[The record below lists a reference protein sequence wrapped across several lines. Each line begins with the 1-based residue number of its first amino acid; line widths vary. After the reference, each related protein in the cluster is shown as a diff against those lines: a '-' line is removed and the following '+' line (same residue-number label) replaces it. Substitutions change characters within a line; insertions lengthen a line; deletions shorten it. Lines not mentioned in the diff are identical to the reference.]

1 MQFKTSNNK
10 ISNTMKFIV
19 NSQQLLKQLQSLS
32 GVIASNNTMPIITC
46 FHFHLEERKL
56 TVKTTDLTTT
66 LVATLEVETAHM
78 EQAEEVAIPS
88 KMLLDILKTFDDV
101 PMTFD
106 VDQQSYSI
114 TIASGQGEYKLAG
127 MDAATYPT
135 MPVAE
140 SNDRIVFGSSALVE
154 AINKTVF
161 ATSNDEMHQQMNGIF
176 CEMTPEGVTFVATDA
191 HKLVRYRRKD
201 VRAEQSTS
209 FILPKKPI
217 IIVKNILAARKDDA
231 EVTIAYNNTNLFI
244 TFDNFFIVC
253 RLVDGRYPNYEAA
266 IPKNNPNR
274 LILDR
279 QSFLNTLRRV
289 SIFASEATRQ
299 VRLSI
304 QSDHI
309 NISAEDIEFSNKA
322 NETIPC
328 QYEGDAMDIGFNAKF
343 LTEMLGNLD
352 SEQVLF
358 ELSHPSRAGIIFPY
372 YTEEKED
379 KDDDILMLVMPVML
393 AN

>member
-1 MQFKTSNNK
+1 
-10 ISNTMKFIV
+10 MKFIV

-32 GVIASNNTMPIITC
+32 GVLTSNNTMPIIGC
-46 FHFHLEERKL
+46 FHFHLEEKKL
-56 TVKTTDLTTT
+56 TVKTTDLNTT
-66 LVATLEVETAHM
+66 LIASIEVETSRM

-101 PMTFD
+101 PLTFD
-106 VDQQSYSI
+106 VDQSNYSI

-127 MDAATYPT
+127 MDAATYPS

-140 SNDRIVFGSSALVE
+140 STNTVVLGSTALVE

-161 ATSNDEMHQQMNGIF
+161 ATSNDEMHQQMSGIF
-176 CEMTPEGVTFVATDA
+176 CEMTPDGITFVATDA
-191 HKLVRYRRKD
+191 HKLVRYRRRD
-201 VRAEQSTS
+201 VHSDESTN

-217 IIVKNILAARKDDA
+217 IIVKNILAARKDDT
-231 EVTIAYNNTNLFI
+231 EVSVAYNNTNLFI
-244 TFDNFFIVC
+244 TFDNFYIVC

-266 IPKNNPNR
+266 IPKNNPNK

-304 QSDHI
+304 NADKI
-309 NISAEDIEFSNKA
+309 EISAEDIEFSNNA
-322 NETIPC
+322 HETIPC
-328 QYEGDAMDIGFNAKF
+328 NYEGDPMDIGFNAKF
-343 LTEMLGNLD
+343 LTEMLTNLD
-352 SEQVLF
+352 SEQVLI

-372 YTEEKED
+372 YNEEKED
-379 KDDDILMLVMPVML
+379 KTDDILMLVMPVML

>member
-1 MQFKTSNNK
+1 
-10 ISNTMKFIV
+10 MKFIV
-19 NSQQLLKQLQSLS
+19 NSQQLHKQLQSLS
-32 GVIASNNTMPIITC
+32 GVLSSSNTMPIIGC
-46 FHFHLEERKL
+46 FHFHLEENNL
-56 TVKTTDLTTT
+56 TIKTTDLTTT
-66 LVATLEVETAHM
+66 LMARMTVETGRM
-78 EQAEEVAIPS
+78 EGSEEVAVPS

-101 PMTFD
+101 PLTFD
-106 VDQQSYSI
+106 VDTTNFSI
-114 TIASGQGEYKLAG
+114 DIVSGQGQYRLAG

-140 SNDRIVFGSSALVE
+140 STSKIEMSGAALVN

-161 ATSNDEMHQQMNGIF
+161 ATSNDEMHQQMSGIY
-176 CEMTPEGVTFVATDA
+176 CEMTPDGVTFVATDA

-201 VRAEQSTS
+201 VSSDESTN

-217 IIVKNILAARKDDA
+217 IIVKNILAARKEED
-231 EVTIAYNNTNLFI
+231 EVTIEYNNTNLFI
-244 TFDNFFIVC
+244 TFDNFYIVC

-266 IPKNNPNR
+266 IPKDNPNK

-279 QSFLNTLRRV
+279 LSFLNTLKRV

-304 QSDHI
+304 GKDQLE
-309 NISAEDIEFSNKA
+309 ISAEDLELSNNA
-322 NETIPC
+322 HETLPC
-328 QYEGDAMDIGFNAKF
+328 QYEGDPMDIGFNAKF
-343 LTEMLGNLD
+343 LTEMISYLD
-352 SEQVLF
+352 SEQVLV

-372 YTEEKED
+372 GDDESEK
-379 KDDDILMLVMPVML
+379 KDDILMLVMPVML

>member
-1 MQFKTSNNK
+1 
-10 ISNTMKFIV
+10 MKFIV
-19 NSQQLLKQLQSLS
+19 NSQQLHKQLQSLS
-32 GVIASNNTMPIITC
+32 GVLSSSNTMPIIGC
-46 FHFHLEERKL
+46 FHFHLEENNL
-56 TVKTTDLTTT
+56 TIKTTDLTTT
-66 LVATLEVETAHM
+66 LMARMTVETGRM
-78 EQAEEVAIPS
+78 EGSEEVAVPS

-101 PMTFD
+101 PLTFD
-106 VDQQSYSI
+106 IDTTNFSVDI
-114 TIASGQGEYKLAG
+114 VSGQGQYRLAG

-140 SNDRIVFGSSALVE
+140 STSKIEMSGAALVN

-161 ATSNDEMHQQMNGIF
+161 ATSNDEMHQQMSGIY
-176 CEMTPEGVTFVATDA
+176 CEMTPDGVTFVATDA

-201 VRAEQSTS
+201 VTSDESTN

-217 IIVKNILAARKDDA
+217 IIVKNILAARKEEGD
-231 EVTIAYNNTNLFI
+231 VTIEYNNTNLFI
-244 TFDNFFIVC
+244 TFDNFYIVC

-266 IPKNNPNR
+266 IPKDNPNK

-279 QSFLNTLRRV
+279 QSFLNTLKRV

-304 QSDHI
+304 SGDHVE
-309 NISAEDIEFSNKA
+309 ISAEDLELSNNA
-322 NETIPC
+322 RETIPC
-328 QYEGDAMDIGFNAKF
+328 QYEGDPMDIGFNAKF
-343 LTEMLGNLD
+343 LTEMISYLD
-352 SEQVLF
+352 SEQVLV

-372 YTEEKED
+372 GDDDTEK
-379 KDDDILMLVMPVML
+379 KDDILMLVMPVML

>member
-1 MQFKTSNNK
+1 
-10 ISNTMKFIV
+10 MKFIV

-32 GVIASNNTMPIITC
+32 GVLSSSNTMPIINC
-46 FHFHLEERKL
+46 FHFHLEENDL
-56 TVKTTDLTTT
+56 TIKTTDLSTT
-66 LVATLEVETAHM
+66 LLAHVAVETGAIDA
-78 EQAEEVAIPS
+78 AEEVAVPS

-101 PMTFD
+101 PLTFD
-106 VDQQSYSI
+106 VNQANYNI
-114 TIASGQGEYKLAG
+114 EIASGKGQYHLAG
-127 MDAATYPT
+127 MDATTYPT

-140 SNDRIVFGSSALVE
+140 STNKVMMSGSALVN

-161 ATSNDEMHQQMNGIF
+161 ATSNDEMHQQMSGIF
-176 CEMTPEGVTFVATDA
+176 CEMTPDGITFVATDA

-201 VRAEQSTS
+201 VTSDESTN

-217 IIVKNILAARKDDA
+217 IIVKNILAARKEEGD
-231 EVTIAYNNTNLFI
+231 VTIEYNNTNLFI
-244 TFDNFFIVC
+244 TFDNFYIVC

-266 IPKNNPNR
+266 IPKDNPNK

-279 QSFLNTLRRV
+279 LSFLNTLKRV

-304 QSDHI
+304 GKDQLE
-309 NISAEDIEFSNKA
+309 ISAEDLELSNNA
-322 NETIPC
+322 RETLPC
-328 QYEGDAMDIGFNAKF
+328 QYEGDPMDIGFNAKF
-343 LTEMLGNLD
+343 LTEMISYLD
-352 SEQVLF
+352 SEQVLV

-372 YTEEKED
+372 GDDDTEK
-379 KDDDILMLVMPVML
+379 KDDILMLVMPVML

>member
-1 MQFKTSNNK
+1 
-10 ISNTMKFIV
+10 MKFIV
-19 NSQQLLKQLQSLS
+19 NSQQLHKQLQSLS
-32 GVIASNNTMPIITC
+32 GVLSSSNTMPIIGC
-46 FHFHLEERKL
+46 FHFHLEENNL
-56 TVKTTDLTTT
+56 TIKTTDLSTT
-66 LVATLEVETAHM
+66 LVAKMTVETGRM
-78 EQAEEVAIPS
+78 ENPEEVAIPS

-101 PMTFD
+101 PLTFD
-106 VDQQSYSI
+106 VDPSNY
-114 TIASGQGEYKLAG
+114 TIDIVSGQGQYRLAG

-140 SNDRIVFGSSALVE
+140 STSKIVMSADALVN

-161 ATSNDEMHQQMNGIF
+161 ATSNDEMHQQMSGIF
-176 CEMTPEGVTFVATDA
+176 CEMTPDGVTFVATDA

-201 VRAEQSTS
+201 VTSDESTN
-209 FILPKKPI
+209 FILPKKPV
-217 IIVKNILAARKDDA
+217 IIVKNILATRKDEG
-231 EVTIAYNNTNLFI
+231 EVTLEYNNTNLFI
-244 TFDNFFIVC
+244 SFDNFYIVC

-266 IPKNNPNR
+266 IPKDNPNK

-304 QSDHI
+304 SGDHI
-309 NISAEDIEFSNKA
+309 EISAEDLELSNNA
-322 NETIPC
+322 RETIPC
-328 QYEGDAMDIGFNAKF
+328 QYEGDPMDIGFNAKF
-343 LTEMLGNLD
+343 LTEMISYLD
-352 SEQVLF
+352 SEQVLV

-372 YTEEKED
+372 GDDDSEK
-379 KDDDILMLVMPVML
+379 KDDILMLVMPVML

>member
-1 MQFKTSNNK
+1 
-10 ISNTMKFIV
+10 MKFIV

-32 GVIASNNTMPIITC
+32 GVLSSSNTMPIINC
-46 FHFHLEERKL
+46 FHFHLEENDL
-56 TVKTTDLTTT
+56 TIKTTDLSTT
-66 LVATLEVETAHM
+66 LLAHVAVETGAM
-78 EQAEEVAIPS
+78 DAAEEVAVPS

-101 PMTFD
+101 PLTFD
-106 VDQQSYSI
+106 VNQANYNI
-114 TIASGQGEYKLAG
+114 EIASGKGQYHLAG
-127 MDAATYPT
+127 MDATTYPT

-140 SNDRIVFGSSALVE
+140 STNKVMMSGSALVN

-161 ATSNDEMHQQMNGIF
+161 ATSNDEMHQQMSGIF
-176 CEMTPEGVTFVATDA
+176 CEMTPDGITFVATDA

-201 VRAEQSTS
+201 VTSDESTN

-217 IIVKNILAARKDDA
+217 IIVKNILAARKEEGD
-231 EVTIAYNNTNLFI
+231 VTIEYNNTNLFI
-244 TFDNFFIVC
+244 TFDNFYIVC

-266 IPKNNPNR
+266 IPKDNPNK

-279 QSFLNTLRRV
+279 LSFLNTLKRV

-304 QSDHI
+304 GKDQLE
-309 NISAEDIEFSNKA
+309 ISAEDLELSNNA
-322 NETIPC
+322 RETLPC
-328 QYEGDAMDIGFNAKF
+328 QYEGDPMDIGFNAKF
-343 LTEMLGNLD
+343 LTEMISYLD
-352 SEQVLF
+352 SEQVLV

-372 YTEEKED
+372 GDDDTEK
-379 KDDDILMLVMPVML
+379 KDDILMLVMPVML

>member
-1 MQFKTSNNK
+1 
-10 ISNTMKFIV
+10 MKFIV

-32 GVIASNNTMPIITC
+32 GVLTSNNTMPIIGC
-46 FHFHLEERKL
+46 FHFHLEEQKL

-66 LVATLEVETAHM
+66 LIANMEVETSRM

-101 PMTFD
+101 PLTFD
-106 VDQQSYSI
+106 VDQSNYSI
-114 TIASGQGEYKLAG
+114 EIASGQGQYRLAG
-127 MDAATYPT
+127 MDAATYPS

-140 SNDRIVFGSSALVE
+140 STNTIVLGSNALVE

-161 ATSNDEMHQQMNGIF
+161 ATSNDEMHQQMSGIF
-176 CEMTPEGVTFVATDA
+176 CEMTPDGVTFVATDA

-201 VRAEQSTS
+201 VHSEESTN

-217 IIVKNILAARKDDA
+217 IIVKNILASRKDDA
-231 EVTIAYNNTNLFI
+231 EVTVAYNNTNLFI
-244 TFDNFFIVC
+244 TFDNFYIVC

-266 IPKNNPNR
+266 IPKNNPNK

-279 QSFLNTLRRV
+279 LSFLNTLRRV

-304 QSDHI
+304 SNDHI
-309 NISAEDIEFSNKA
+309 DISAEDIEFSNKA

-328 QYEGDAMDIGFNAKF
+328 QYEGDPMDIGFNAKF
-343 LTEMLGNLD
+343 LTEMLTNLD

-372 YTEEKED
+372 YTED
-379 KDDDILMLVMPVML
+379 ATDRTDDILMLVMPVML

>member
-1 MQFKTSNNK
+1 
-10 ISNTMKFIV
+10 MKFIV

-32 GVIASNNTMPIITC
+32 GVLASNNTMPIIGC
-46 FHFHLEERKL
+46 FHFHLEEGKL

-66 LVATLEVETAHM
+66 LVATLEVETSRM

-101 PMTFD
+101 PLTFD
-106 VDQQSYSI
+106 VDQSNYSI
-114 TIASGQGEYKLAG
+114 AIVSGQGEYKLAG

-140 SNDRIVFGSSALVE
+140 STSSIVLGSNSLVE

-161 ATSNDEMHQQMNGIF
+161 ATSNDEMHQQMSGIF
-176 CEMTPEGVTFVATDA
+176 CEMTPDGITFVATDA
-191 HKLVRYRRKD
+191 HKLVRYRRND
-201 VRAEQSTS
+201 VHSDESTN

-217 IIVKNILAARKDDA
+217 TIVKNILAARKDDV
-231 EVTIAYNNTNLFI
+231 EITLAYNNTNLFF
-244 TFDNFFIVC
+244 TFDNFYIVC

-266 IPKNNPNR
+266 IPKNNPNK

-279 QSFLNTLRRV
+279 LSFLNTLRRI

-304 QSDHI
+304 SNDHI
-309 NISAEDIEFSNKA
+309 DISAEDIEFSNKA
-322 NETIPC
+322 HENIPC
-328 QYEGDAMDIGFNAKF
+328 QYEGEPMDIGFNAKF
-343 LTEMLGNLD
+343 LTEMLTNLD
-352 SEQVLF
+352 SEQVLI

-372 YTEEKED
+372 YAEENAEKS
-379 KDDDILMLVMPVML
+379 DDILMLVMPVML

>member
-1 MQFKTSNNK
+1 
-10 ISNTMKFIV
+10 MKFIV

-32 GVIASNNTMPIITC
+32 GVLSSSNTMPIIGC
-46 FHFHLEERKL
+46 FHFHLEENNL
-56 TVKTTDLTTT
+56 TIKTTDLTTT
-66 LVATLEVETAHM
+66 LMAHMTVETGRM
-78 EQAEEVAIPS
+78 ENPEEVAVPS

-101 PMTFD
+101 PLTFD
-106 VDQQSYSI
+106 VDPTNFSVDI
-114 TIASGQGEYKLAG
+114 VSGQGQYRLAG

-140 SNDRIVFGSSALVE
+140 STSKIEMSGAALVN

-161 ATSNDEMHQQMNGIF
+161 ATSNDEMHQQMSGIY
-176 CEMTPEGVTFVATDA
+176 CEMTPDGVTFVATDA

-201 VRAEQSTS
+201 VTSDESTN

-217 IIVKNILAARKDDA
+217 IIVKNILAARKEEGD
-231 EVTIAYNNTNLFI
+231 VTIEYNNTNLFI
-244 TFDNFFIVC
+244 TFDNFYIVC

-266 IPKNNPNR
+266 IPKDNPNK

-279 QSFLNTLRRV
+279 QSFLNTLKRV

-304 QSDHI
+304 SADHV
-309 NISAEDIEFSNKA
+309 NISAEDLELSNNA

-328 QYEGDAMDIGFNAKF
+328 QYEGDPMGIGFNAKF
-343 LTEMLGNLD
+343 LTEMISYLD
-352 SEQVLF
+352 SEQVLV

-372 YTEEKED
+372 GDDDTEK
-379 KDDDILMLVMPVML
+379 KDDILMLVMPVML

>member
-1 MQFKTSNNK
+1 
-10 ISNTMKFIV
+10 MKFIV
-19 NSQQLLKQLQSLS
+19 NSQQLHKQLQSLS
-32 GVIASNNTMPIITC
+32 GVLSSSNTMPIIGC
-46 FHFHLEERKL
+46 FLFHLEENNL
-56 TVKTTDLTTT
+56 TIKTTDLSTT
-66 LVATLEVETAHM
+66 LVAKMTVETGRM
-78 EQAEEVAIPS
+78 ENPEEVAVPS

-101 PMTFD
+101 PLTFN
-106 VDQQSYSI
+106 VDPSNYTVDI
-114 TIASGQGEYKLAG
+114 VSGQGQYRLAG

-140 SNDRIVFGSSALVE
+140 STSKVVMSSAALVD

-161 ATSNDEMHQQMNGIF
+161 ATSNDEMHQQMSGIY
-176 CEMTPEGVTFVATDA
+176 CEMTPDGVTFVATDA

-201 VRAEQSTS
+201 VASDESTN
-209 FILPKKPI
+209 FILPKKPT
-217 IIVKNILAARKDDA
+217 IIVKNILVGRKEESDI
-231 EVTIAYNNTNLFI
+231 TIEYNNTNLFI
-244 TFDNFFIVC
+244 TFDNFYIVC

-266 IPKNNPNR
+266 IPKDNPNK

-304 QSDHI
+304 SADKLE
-309 NISAEDIEFSNKA
+309 ISAEDLELSNNA
-322 NETIPC
+322 RETLPC
-328 QYEGDAMDIGFNAKF
+328 QYEGDPMDIGFNAKF
-343 LTEMLGNLD
+343 LTEMISYLD
-352 SEQVLF
+352 SEQVLV

-372 YTEEKED
+372 GEDDSEK
-379 KDDDILMLVMPVML
+379 KDDILMLVMPVML

>member
-1 MQFKTSNNK
+1 
-10 ISNTMKFIV
+10 MKFIV

-32 GVIASNNTMPIITC
+32 GVLTSNNTMPIIGC
-46 FHFHLEERKL
+46 FHFHLEEQKL

-66 LVATLEVETAHM
+66 LIANMEVETSRM

-101 PMTFD
+101 PLTFD
-106 VDQQSYSI
+106 VDQSNYSI
-114 TIASGQGEYKLAG
+114 EIASGQGQYRLAG
-127 MDAATYPT
+127 MDAATYPS

-140 SNDRIVFGSSALVE
+140 STNTIVLGSNALVE
-154 AINKTVF
+154 AINKTDF
-161 ATSNDEMHQQMNGIF
+161 ATSNDEMHQQMSGIF
-176 CEMTPEGVTFVATDA
+176 CEMTPDGVTFVATDA

-201 VRAEQSTS
+201 VHSEESTN

-217 IIVKNILAARKDDA
+217 IIVKNILASRKDDA
-231 EVTIAYNNTNLFI
+231 EVTVAYNNTNLFI
-244 TFDNFFIVC
+244 TFDNFYIVC

-266 IPKNNPNR
+266 IPKNNPNK

-279 QSFLNTLRRV
+279 LSFLNTLRRV

-304 QSDHI
+304 SNDHI
-309 NISAEDIEFSNKA
+309 DISAEDIEFSNKA

-328 QYEGDAMDIGFNAKF
+328 QYEGDPMDIGFNAKF
-343 LTEMLGNLD
+343 LTEMLTNLD

-372 YTEEKED
+372 YTED
-379 KDDDILMLVMPVML
+379 ATDRTDDILMLVMPVML